1 MSDKHTLEG
10 NGYLVGSNLE
20 KALKAGY
27 FVATGELGPP
37 QSADRHEIEH
47 KAQFLRGIVE
57 SVNITDNQTAVVRMS
72 SISVAVML
80 MELGIEP
87 NIQMTARDRNRIAI
101 QSDLLGAYALGCRNL
116 LCLTG
121 DHQTFGNHPQSK
133 NVHDVDSISMLQM
146 MQDMREQRVFQCG
159 DAVKGQEAR
168 FFLGAAANP
177 FADPFEFRP
186 YRLGKKVR
194 AGADFIQTQII
205 FNVPKFREF
214 MRRVVDLGLHEQTYI
229 LAGVAPIKSLGAA
242 KYMATRVP
250 GMEVDPEYIE
260 RMRNSTKGLPS
271 IAEIKAMDDPEEAK
285 KARAARR
292 EAAQTEGIGICVE
305 IINACKEIEGVHGV
319 HIMAIEWEEAVDGI
333 VRQAQIGPKYDPAR
347 QAAEGVGP

>member
-1 MSDKHTLEG
+1 MSDTNSG
-10 NGYLVGSNLE
+10 NGYIVDSSLE
-20 KALKAGY
+20 KALRAGY

-47 KAQFLRGIVE
+47 KAGFLKGIVE

-121 DHQTFGNHPQSK
+121 DHQTFGNHPQAK
-133 NVHDVDSISMLQM
+133 NVHDLDSVSMLQM
-146 MQDMREQRVFQCG
+146 CRDLRDEKIFQCG
-159 DAVKGQEAR
+159 DAVKGQEPR
-168 FFLGAAANP
+168 FFLGAASNP
-177 FADPFEFRP
+177 FADPFDFRP
-186 YRLGKKVR
+186 YRLGKKVK
-194 AGADFIQTQII
+194 AGADFIQTQIV

-214 MRRVVDLGLHEQTYI
+214 MRRVVDLGLHEKTYI

-242 KYMATRVP
+242 RYMATKVP

-260 RMRNSTKGLPS
+260 RMRNSTRDLPS
-271 IAEIKAMDDPEEAK
+271 IKEIKAMDDAEEAK
-285 KARAARR
+285 VARKARSQ
-292 EAAQTEGIGICVE
+292 AAQTEGIQICVD

-319 HIMAIEWEEAVDGI
+319 HIMAIEWEEAVDSI
-333 VRQAQIGPKYDPAR
+333 VKACQIGPKYDPAR
-347 QAAEGVGP
+347 QAVQ

>member
-1 MSDKHTLEG
+1 MSD
-10 NGYLVGSNLE
+10 NGYIVRSNLE

-47 KAQFLRGIVE
+47 KAGFLKGIVE

-87 NIQMTARDRNRIAI
+87 NIQMTCRDRNRIAI

-121 DHQTFGNHPQSK
+121 DHQTFGNHPNAK
-133 NVHDVDSISMLQM
+133 NVHDLDSISLLQVCRG
-146 MQDMREQRVFQCG
+146 MRDEKIFQCG
-159 DAVKGQEAR
+159 DAIKGQEPA

-186 YRLGKKVR
+186 YRLGKKAN

-214 MRRVVDLGLHEQTYI
+214 MRRVVDLGIHEKTFI
-229 LAGVAPIKSLGAA
+229 LAGVAPMRSLGAA
-242 KYMATRVP
+242 RYMATKVP
-250 GMEVDPEYIE
+250 GMEVEPEYID
-260 RMRNSTKGLPS
+260 RMSNSTKDLPS
-271 IAEIKAMDDPEEAK
+271 LKEIKAMDNPEEANA
-285 KARAARR
+285 ARAARKQAA
-292 EAAQTEGIGICVE
+292 EAEGIQICVD

-319 HIMAIEWEEAVDGI
+319 HIMAIEWEEAVDSI
-333 VRQAQIGPKYDPAR
+333 VSKCQIGPKYDPAR
-347 QAAEGVGP
+347 RNT

>member
-1 MSDKHTLEG
+1 MSDNE
-10 NGYLVGSNLE
+10 YLAGSNLE

-47 KAQFLRGIVE
+47 KAQFLKGIVE

-87 NIQMTARDRNRIAI
+87 NIQMTCRDRNRIAI

-121 DHQTFGNHPQSK
+121 DHQTFGNHPDSK
-133 NVHDVDSISMLQM
+133 NVHDLDSISLLQVCR
-146 MQDMREQRVFQCG
+146 DMRDSKVFQCG
-159 DAVKGQEAR
+159 DAIKGQEPR
-168 FFLGAAANP
+168 FLLGAASNP

-186 YRLGKKVR
+186 YRLAKKVA

-205 FNVPKFREF
+205 FNVPKFRDF
-214 MRRVVDLGLHEQTYI
+214 MSRVVDLGVHEKTYI
-229 LAGVAPIKSLGAA
+229 LAGVAPMRSLGAA
-242 KYMATRVP
+242 KYMATKVP

-260 RMRNSTKGLPS
+260 RMRTSTKGLPS
-271 IAEIKAMDDPEEAK
+271 ISEIKAMDDPEEAK
-285 KARAARR
+285 QARR
-292 EAAQTEGIGICVE
+292 NRKEAAEAEGIRICIEV
-305 IINACKEIEGVHGV
+305 ISACKEMEGVAGV
-319 HIMAIEWEEAVDGI
+319 HIMAIEWEQAVDEI
-333 VRQAQIGPKYDPAR
+333 VKQAQIGPKYDPAR
-347 QAAEGVGP
+347 QAA

>member
-1 MSDKHTLEG
+1 MND
-10 NGYLVGSNLE
+10 NGYITGSNLE

-37 QSADRHEIEH
+37 QSAERHEIEH
-47 KAQFLRGIVE
+47 KAQFLKGIVE

-87 NIQMTARDRNRIAI
+87 NIQMTCRDRNRIAI

-121 DHQTFGNHPQSK
+121 DHQTFGNHPDSK
-133 NVHDVDSISMLQM
+133 NVHDLDSISLLQVCR
-146 MQDMREQRVFQCG
+146 DMRDKKVFQCG
-159 DAVKGQEAR
+159 DAIKGQEPR
-168 FFLGAAANP
+168 FFLGAASNP

-186 YRLGKKVR
+186 YRLAKKVT

-214 MRRVVDLGLHEQTYI
+214 MSH
-229 LAGVAPIKSLGAA
+229 
-242 KYMATRVP
+242 
-250 GMEVDPEYIE
+250 PEYIE
-260 RMRNSTKGLPS
+260 RMSNATKGLPS
-271 IAEIKAMDDPEEAK
+271 LAEIKAMDDPEEAK
-285 KARAARR
+285 QARR
-292 EAAQTEGIGICVE
+292 LRKEAAEAEGIRICVE
-305 IINACKEIEGVHGV
+305 IINACKEMEGVAGV
-319 HIMAIEWEEAVDGI
+319 HIMAIEWEQAVDEI
-333 VRQAQIGPKYDPAR
+333 VKQAQIGPKYDPAR
-347 QAAEGVGP
+347 QAA

>member
-1 MSDKHTLEG
+1 MSD
-10 NGYLVGSNLE
+10 NGYIVGSNLE

-47 KAQFLRGIVE
+47 KAGYLKDIVE

-80 MELGIEP
+80 MEEGIEP
-87 NIQMTARDRNRIAI
+87 NIQMTCRDRNRIAI
-101 QSDLLGAYALGCRNL
+101 QADLLGAHALGCRNL

-121 DHQTFGNHPQSK
+121 DHQTFGNHPNAK
-133 NVHDVDSISMLQM
+133 NVHDLDSISLLQVCR
-146 MQDMREQRVFQCG
+146 DMRDKKIFECG
-159 DAVKGQEAR
+159 DAIKGQEPR

-177 FADPFEFRP
+177 FADPFDFRP
-186 YRLGKKVR
+186 YRLAKKAN

-205 FNVPKFREF
+205 FNMPKFRDY
-214 MRRVVDLGLHEQTYI
+214 MRRVVDLGIHEKTFI

-242 KYMATRVP
+242 RYMATKVP

-260 RMRNSTKGLPS
+260 RMRSSTKELPS
-271 IAEIKAMDDPEEAK
+271 IKEIKAMDDPEEAK
-285 KARAARR
+285 AARAARR
-292 EAAQTEGIGICVE
+292 KAAQSEGIQICVD

-319 HIMAIEWEEAVDGI
+319 HIMAIEWEEAVDSI
-333 VRQAQIGPKYDPAR
+333 VRTCQLGPKYDPAR
-347 QAAEGVGP
+347 QSAS